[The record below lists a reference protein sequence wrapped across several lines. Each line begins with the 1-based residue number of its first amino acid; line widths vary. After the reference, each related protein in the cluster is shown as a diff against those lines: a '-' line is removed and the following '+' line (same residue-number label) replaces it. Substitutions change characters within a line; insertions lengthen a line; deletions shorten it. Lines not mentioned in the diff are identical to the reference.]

1 MSQGQSKKDDQQKLI
16 QEQKSKIKEQERVI
30 SDLTNKLEKTKKI
43 FLLLLCV
50 TLMTIAMFIH
60 KDYQHKQELK
70 EILSKMG
77 EKD

>member
-1 MSQGQSKKDDQQKLI
+1 MSQSQRKKDDQEKLI
-16 QEQKSKIKEQERVI
+16 QEQKNKIKEQEIAI
-30 SDLTNKLEKTKKI
+30 SDLTNKVKRTKNI
-43 FLLLLCV
+43 LLFLLCV

-70 EILSKMG
+70 EILGKME